1 MTRGGKGGEG
11 REGMEDERRGKIK
24 GQEIRGYGRKIGK
37 KREEET
43 IHERDGER
51 DEMRREKKI
60 WEEKR
65 SGGDRKR
72 MRG

>member
-1 MTRGGKGGEG
+1 MTRGGQGGKG

-24 GQEIRGYGRKIGK
+24 GQERRGNGRKIRK

-51 DEMRREKKI
+51 DEMRREKMI

-65 SGGDRKR
+65 SGDRKR
-72 MRG
+72 I